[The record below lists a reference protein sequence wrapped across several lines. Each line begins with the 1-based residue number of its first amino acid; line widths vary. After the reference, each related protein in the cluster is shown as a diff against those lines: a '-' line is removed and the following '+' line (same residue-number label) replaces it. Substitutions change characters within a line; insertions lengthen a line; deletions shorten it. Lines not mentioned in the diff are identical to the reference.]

1 MAATATTV
9 HRTGSRAHLLSTIYQ
24 TSVTSMSASVNDLVS
39 KEMLCILQFIVY
51 VRIDLNIKDAL
62 LISDYQC
69 LSYCMY
75 VHVCMCM
82 YVCNVPTYMT
92 MHCSVTV
99 YMCVCLC
106 MYVMYLRI

>member
-1 MAATATTV
+1 M
-9 HRTGSRAHLLSTIYQ
+9 RKFRIPYIPYRSLLLST
-24 TSVTSMSASVNDLVS
+24 TVLND
-39 KEMLCILQFIVY
+39 
-51 VRIDLNIKDAL
+51 IKDAL

-92 MHCSVTV
+92 VHCSVTV
-99 YMCVCLC
+99 YMCVCVC
-106 MYVMYLRI
+106 TYVMYLRI